1 MKKIL
6 IFLFLSFNLFAE
18 PLPYLGLTDVEILE
32 NEKTIIVIDKFKIE
46 SANDAMFRVNSFLN
60 SLNDYSIIE
69 LQTPLSQSVLKIKYM
84 NDKLNLNIDVDWVN
98 RYFSNISLSDKSKML
113 SELISPNTEKYR
125 SYSY

>member
-1 MKKIL
+1 MKKLL